1 MSARYWATA
10 PSTWPIRWF
19 TAAAYAPSSVSSRAL
34 RAAIRVSVSWRIRAI
49 SAFDHSLIPV
59 RSSSDRRRRA
69 SAPSVEAARMAP
81 VTSVASTSTAARAW
95 SRAASVVAR
104 IAAARSTVS
113 FVGFLGAAGA
123 GVPAGLPVA
132 GAVGSGTPILQT
144 GSSGCG
150 ATGGSPGW
158 VAASASGKEV
168 VPGSTT
174 PASAS
179 GAATAESNRSASSWE
194 RSELHGSRKGERLS
208 EVAIDGYF
216 LYGMGW
222 PGACVHHMRW
232 GGLWC
237 SR

>member
-1 MSARYWATA
+1 MSARYRATA
-10 PSTWPIRWF
+10 SSTSPTRCS
-19 TAAAYAPSSVSSRAL
+19 TAAAYAAISVSSRAL
-34 RAAIRVSVSWRIRAI
+34 RVAIRVSVSWRIRAI
-49 SAFDHSLIPV
+49 SAFDQSLMPA
-59 RSSSDRRRRA
+59 RSSSARRRRA
-69 SAPSVEAARMAP
+69 SVPSVDAARMAP

-104 IAAARSTVS
+104 IAVARSTVS
-113 FVGFLGAAGA
+113 LDGFFGAAGA
-123 GVPAGLPVA
+123 GVPAGPLVA
-132 GAVGSGTPILQT
+132 GSPGSGMPVLQT
-144 GSSGCG
+144 GSSGSD
-150 ATGGSPGW
+150 ATCGSPSW
-158 VAASASGKEV
+158 VAASGSAWEV

-179 GAATAESNRSASSWE
+179 GAATAEPNRSASSWG